1 MSDLYELFSEIP
13 QRKKRT
19 MAELYPGF
27 TKQEQLEAEETLR
40 RYARLVWRIFKRV
53 KRENPRLLTKLLKQA
68 RLKELKNQSSPS
80 EISSQ

>member
-1 MSDLYELFSEIP
+1 
-13 QRKKRT
+13 